1 MEEKIAKIAGWFLL
15 IVGVT
20 IIGGTLFYSY
30 NIFTARKPMP
40 TIFIVEKPI
49 ATFESTGG
57 NLEEQMGEMI
67 KQALGD
73 QIGSLIPADTV
84 TKMLNLFA
92 WSICA
97 SILIF
102 GGSQIANLGI
112 KLIKK

>member
-15 IVGVT
+15 ILGVT

-30 NIFTARKPMP
+30 NIFTARRPMP
-40 TIFIVEKPI
+40 TIFIVEKPKV
-49 ATFESTGG
+49 TFKSTSD
-57 NLEEQMGEMI
+57 NPQDQMGEVI

-73 QIGSLIPADTV
+73 QISSLVPTDTI
-84 TKMLNLFA
+84 TKMLNLLA

-97 SILIF
+97 GILIF